1 MFPAAFLRAISLPGL
16 NLKPGAPSWCVVL
29 LHTQLHMGK
38 LTCQTNSRRF
48 SKWLLPCFLLS
59 WSHLASAG
67 DIRESDT
74 SASDSSTEAEFTQ
87 AVKRFKEGDFVPALE
102 SFMALRTR
110 TQSPNVHLYIGHCYL
125 QLGRPTEAYRA
136 FTLAIEQTNRLA
148 DAKYDA
154 TRIAAQEQLS
164 LLNLRLSRLTIS
176 LVKASQEVV
185 VKLDGRPLEPGQLDL
200 PLTIEPGV
208 HVVEAEA
215 TGKESVVK
223 SIALE
228 KGSNKTVAL
237 LLRNQPAQPEPSA
250 STNEASSSWN
260 SESSVY
266 TNLGWTAAG
275 VGFAGWGLFTV
286 AGLRAKSV
294 YENLRA
300 ECASPCSDATHRDDA
315 SSGRTWQTAANIG
328 LAVGI
333 LGTVSAVT
341 LFGVGATRGGTQR
354 SMAGLHLGP
363 HSAQV
368 SFGGRF

>member
-1 MFPAAFLRAISLPGL
+1 
-16 NLKPGAPSWCVVL
+16 
-29 LHTQLHMGK
+29 
-38 LTCQTNSRRF
+38 
-48 SKWLLPCFLLS
+48 
-59 WSHLASAG
+59 
-67 DIRESDT
+67 
-74 SASDSSTEAEFTQ
+74 
-87 AVKRFKEGDFVPALE
+87 VKRFKEGDLVPALE
-102 SFMALRTR
+102 SFVALRER
-110 TQSPNVHLYIGHCYL
+110 TQSPNVQLYIGHCYL

-136 FTLAIEQTNRLA
+136 FALALEQTNRLA

-164 LLNLRLSRLTIS
+164 ALNLRLSRLTIS
-176 LVKASQEVV
+176 LVKPSKEVV

-200 PLTIEPGV
+200 PLTVEPGV

-215 TGKESVVK
+215 TGKQSVVK

-237 LLRNQPAQPEPSA
+237 LLPNQPAQPEPSA
-250 STNEASSSWN
+250 STNEASPFRN

-275 VGFAGWGLFTV
+275 MGFAGWGLFTV

-294 YENLRA
+294 YENLRTQ
-300 ECASPCSDATHRDDA
+300 CASPCTDAAHREDA

-341 LFGVGATRGGTQR
+341 FFGVSAARGSAQR
-354 SMAGLHLGP
+354 SMAGLQLGP
-363 HSAQV
+363 HFAQV
-368 SFGGRF
+368 SYGGRF